1 MNELITMRNVVAG
14 YGSDIILPDISIT
27 IRINDFIG
35 VIGPNGGGKTT
46 FVKTLIGAIA
56 PIAGEIIHHC
66 EPLNIGYLPQN
77 HTIDRQFPV
86 SVTDAVLSGLMS
98 RKGLFGRY
106 GRRDRQ
112 AVEVMLKKIGIES
125 LASRGIGELSG
136 GELQRVLL
144 SRALISEPQ
153 ILVLD
158 EPTTYV
164 DNKFEKEMY
173 ALLKELNKSIA
184 IVMISHDLGTISS
197 HVTSIACVNRSFH
210 YHNSNIITPHQL
222 ELYECPIQLLG
233 HGEVPHLVL
242 QKHGR

>member
-1 MNELITMRNVVAG
+1 MKELLKLEHVVAG
-14 YGSDIILPDISIT
+14 YDSQVVLPDVTIT
-27 IRINDFIG
+27 IHENDFLG

-46 FVKTLIGAIA
+46 FVKTLLGAI
-56 PIAGEIIHHC
+56 PPLKGEITPC
-66 EPLNIGYLPQN
+66 VDSLNIGYLPQN
-77 HTIDRQFPV
+77 STIDKQFPI
-86 SVTDAVLSGLMS
+86 SVIDTVLSGLMFN
-98 RKGLFGRY
+98 KGLLGRY
-106 GRRDRQ
+106 ARKDREKAEQ
-112 AVEVMLKKIGIES
+112 MLAKIGISELS
-125 LASRGIGELSG
+125 HRNIGELSG

-197 HVTSIACVNRSFH
+197 HVKSIACVNRSFH
-210 YHNSNIITPHQL
+210 YHNSNTITPHQL
-222 ELYECPIQLLG
+222 ELYDCPIQLLG
-233 HGEVPHLVL
+233 HGEVPHTILRR
-242 QKHGR
+242 HS